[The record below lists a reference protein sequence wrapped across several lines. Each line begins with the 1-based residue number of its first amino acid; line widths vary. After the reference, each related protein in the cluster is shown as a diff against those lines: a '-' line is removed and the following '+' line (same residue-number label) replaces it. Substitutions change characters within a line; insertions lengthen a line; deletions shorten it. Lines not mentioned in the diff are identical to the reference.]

1 MKTTLAL
8 LALLLVACGSSTYPP
23 PGAPDGDTGADPSP
37 DTCGGYGPND
47 ACMNEDNFAAC
58 QAREAECPGQVLV
71 LESCPL
77 QFACP

>member
-1 MKTTLAL
+1 MKKTTLAM

-23 PGAPDGDTGADPSP
+23 SDADPSP
-37 DTCGGYGPND
+37 DSCGGYGPND

-58 QAREAECPGQVLV
+58 QVREAECPGQVLV

>member
-1 MKTTLAL
+1 MKHATLAL
-8 LALLLVACGSSTYPP
+8 LALVLMACGSSTHPP
-23 PGAPDGDTGADPSP
+23 SSNDGDPGSG
-37 DTCGGYGPND
+37 TCAGNGPND
-47 ACMNEDNFAAC
+47 SCMNEESFAAC

>member
-8 LALLLVACGSSTYPP
+8 LALLLMACGSSTHPP
-23 PGAPDGDTGADPSP
+23 ADADPSAA
-37 DTCGGYGPND
+37 TCGGYGPND

-58 QAREAECPGQVLV
+58 QAREAECPGQVLA